1 MRENLQQ
8 KQRYFIVILSIV
20 TFLPQY
26 LLRCNFDILYWMYG
40 HFSTY
45 FGDIWY
51 CWSTYLSHGFPY
63 PREYPAGIQ
72 VIFRML
78 SLIPELK
85 NNFVYYMSTMAVI
98 FLIITLCTSM
108 ILIRLRIPFSRILL
122 FWLLAPSFLF
132 YNFWNLDI
140 FPIFTM
146 LLAYYCW
153 QSKRMA
159 SAMIFLALGTTL
171 KVFPIFLLPV
181 YLFSVNKRVAVRLL
195 LIFLASWFFMNLP
208 LMIVDWDGWLFPYVW
223 QIQNNYSRTI
233 QDGSW
238 TWVLYVLLN
247 PIGFGSLVGK
257 ISLLLFASGYA
268 ILLTK
273 YRNLNLETKIV
284 IVMILFLLTDRVYSP
299 QYDLYLL
306 SALVLFSGKIKLY
319 QFYLLEIPNLLQGLF
334 LFFFKEHAVLL
345 QLLLLCKY
353 TALVLMLMS
362 ILHLNKKNVVNK
374 VSILSN

>member
-51 CWSTYLSHGFPY
+51 CWSTYLSHGFHY

-108 ILIRLRIPFSRILL
+108 ILIRLRIPLSRILF

-146 LLAYYCW
+146 LLAYYFW

-159 SAMIFLALGTTL
+159 NAMIFLALGTTL

-195 LIFLASWFFMNLP
+195 LVFLVSWFFMNLP

-334 LFFFKEHAVLL
+334 LFFFKEHVVLL